1 MGNSWSS
8 NFWVDYFQT
17 RNCGIVGIPVRRFEN
32 LGLRAKVFWKVECKC
47 FVVRSWWIH
56 GSWTIY
62 LPKDRWLFQCSTA
75 LWYLSCVKA
84 KKNKKQRANSRWLFV
99 RFFWMADRF
108 LIATWCRYPNWSASV
123 DACIDLAPGV
133 TILWRLSIRHIEFVR
148 CQALSTRAIWTYIL
162 RHPAKIQHRTQEWH
176 RTPIGN
182 PLPAPFLFTISFLKE
197 WWGRNHET
205 NIIVSH
211 LFTVHPL

>member
-1 MGNSWSS
+1 MGNSWS

-17 RNCGIVGIPVRRFEN
+17 RNCGIVGIPVRRRFWVSEPRSFEKWSASA
-32 LGLRAKVFWKVECKC
+32 LLPEVGGSMAHGL
-47 FVVRSWWIH
+47 SI
-56 GSWTIY
+56 
-62 LPKDRWLFQCSTA
+62 FQRTDDFFNAA
-75 LWYLSCVKA
+75 LVISIVCQRKT
-84 KKNKKQRANSRWLFV
+84 KKQRANSRWLFV
-99 RFFWMADRF
+99 RVFWMADRF

-176 RTPIGN
+176 QTPIGN

-205 NIIVSH
+205 NIIVTH